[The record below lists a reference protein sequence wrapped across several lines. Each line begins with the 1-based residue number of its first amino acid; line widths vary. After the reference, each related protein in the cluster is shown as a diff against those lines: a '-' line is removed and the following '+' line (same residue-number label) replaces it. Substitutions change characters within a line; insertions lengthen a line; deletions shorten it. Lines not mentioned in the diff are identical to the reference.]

1 MKKKD
6 MKGTIRIMNKLEAT
20 RMSRPRFNPYQTGH
34 GAWGTDKYNRNEFKR
49 ETANE
54 LKGEQ

>member
-20 RMSRPRFNPYQTGH
+20 HISRPRFNPYQTGH
-34 GAWGTDKYNRNEFKR
+34 GAWGTNKYDRNEFKR
-49 ETANE
+49 ETADR

>member
-1 MKKKD
+1 MKKKN

-20 RMSRPRFNPYQTGH
+20 HISRPRFNPYQTGH
-34 GAWGTDKYNRNEFKR
+34 GAWGTNKYDRNGFKR
-49 ETANE
+49 ETANR